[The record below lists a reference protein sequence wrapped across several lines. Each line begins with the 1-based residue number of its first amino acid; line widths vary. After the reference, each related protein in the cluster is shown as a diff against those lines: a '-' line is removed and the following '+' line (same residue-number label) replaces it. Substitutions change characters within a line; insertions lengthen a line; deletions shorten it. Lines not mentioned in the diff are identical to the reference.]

1 MSASIVIAGA
11 LAQRPNHGGHAWV
24 FLQYLLGFRR
34 LGFDV
39 LFLDRLDAAM
49 CRDAAGQP
57 CDAAD
62 SANVRW
68 LANVLGDV
76 AWSLNCGGQTFGMP
90 RARVLEKTRESVLLL
105 NVMGFL
111 DDGEILAAAPRRAF
125 LDIDPGFG
133 QMWHALGLADIFA
146 GHDAFVTIGENIGQ
160 PDCTVPACGLDWIS
174 TPQPIVLEKW
184 PVRNGASCT
193 AFTTV
198 ASWRGPFAPVEF
210 AGRTYGLRVHEWRKF
225 AALPNATTQSFQIAM
240 ELDAAESRDRA
251 LLESNGW
258 QLVDPH
264 SVAGA
269 IDDYREFVSGSR
281 AEVMIAKNMYVAT
294 GGGWFSDR
302 SICYLA
308 AGKPVLAQDTGFP
321 RNHPTGQGLLA
332 FSTLEEA
339 AEGVRAI
346 NADYAAHCRAAREIA
361 ESQFDSDKVL
371 ARLLAKLEAAA
382 RP

>member
-1 MSASIVIAGA
+1 MKHGTIIVAGSI
-11 LAQRPNHGGHAWV
+11 AQRPGCGGHAWV

-39 LFLDRLDAAM
+39 LFLDRLDAA
-49 CRDAAGQP
+49 
-57 CDAAD
+57 D

-76 AWSLNCGGQTFGMP
+76 AWSLNCGGETLGLP

-111 DDGEILAAAPRRAF
+111 NDGEILAAAPRRAF

-160 PDCTVPACGLDWIS
+160 PDCTVPACGMDWIT

-225 AALPNATTQSFQIAM
+225 AALPNATAQSFQVAM

-258 QLVDPH
+258 QLLDPH
-264 SVAGA
+264 NVGA

-294 GGGWFSDR
+294 RGGWFSDR

-321 RNHPTGQGLLA
+321 RNHPTGRGLLT

-371 ARLLAKLEAAA
+371 ARLLAKLDVEA